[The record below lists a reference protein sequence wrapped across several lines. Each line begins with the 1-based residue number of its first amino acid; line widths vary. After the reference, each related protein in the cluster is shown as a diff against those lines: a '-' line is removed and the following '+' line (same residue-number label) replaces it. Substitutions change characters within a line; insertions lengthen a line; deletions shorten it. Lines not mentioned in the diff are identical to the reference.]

1 MPRVPKHLAASLGLM
16 LFVSCADPMGMCGCP
31 PSRFE
36 AVIHGRVT
44 DPAGAPVAGANVTA
58 QQGIGACDAYT
69 MTIGEATTGA
79 DGRYRAH
86 LYASGEPRP
95 ADCVRAYVLS
105 PAQGTLR
112 GLDTVG
118 FSVRF
123 GTDRVVDS
131 ARVDLVLRAP

>member
-1 MPRVPKHLAASLGLM
+1 MQRVPKHLAASLGLL
-16 LFVSCADPMGMCGCP
+16 LFVSCTDPMGMCACP

-44 DPAGAPVAGANVTA
+44 DPAGAPVPGAKVTA
-58 QQGIGACDAYT
+58 LHGISCDTHT

-86 LYASGEPRP
+86 LYSTSQPRP
-95 ADCVRAYVLS
+95 GECARAFALP

-112 GLDTVG
+112 GSD
-118 FSVRF
+118 SVALGVEF
-123 GTDRVVDS
+123 GTDQVVDS